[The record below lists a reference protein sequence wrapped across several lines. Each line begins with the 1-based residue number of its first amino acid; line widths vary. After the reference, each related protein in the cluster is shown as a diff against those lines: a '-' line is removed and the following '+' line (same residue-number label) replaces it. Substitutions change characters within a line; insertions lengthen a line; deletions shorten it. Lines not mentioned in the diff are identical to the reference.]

1 MDIGKMMKQ
10 AGEMQAK
17 VAEMQEKIAAMEVIG
32 EAGAGM
38 VKVTLNGK
46 GYVSAVAIDP
56 QLFNG
61 DDREVVEDLIAAAV
75 NDARAK
81 VDVQSAEQMKGLTE
95 GLPIPPGMKLPF

>member
-1 MDIGKMMKQ
+1 MDIGKMMKK

-17 VAEMQEKIAAMEVIG
+17 MAELQEQIAAMEVTG

-56 QLFNG
+56 ELFNG

-81 VDVQSAEQMKGLTE
+81 VDVQSAEQMKSLTE
-95 GLPIPPGMKLPF
+95 GLPIPPGMKMPF

>member
-1 MDIGKMMKQ
+1 MDIGKIMKQ

-17 VAEMQEKIAAMEVIG
+17 VSEMQEKIAAMEVTG

-38 VKVTLNGK
+38 VKVTLSGK

-61 DDREVVEDLIAAAV
+61 DDREVVEDLIAAAM

-81 VDVQSAEQMKGLTE
+81 VDTQSAEQMKSLTD
-95 GLPIPPGMKLPF
+95 GMPLPPGMKLPF